1 MLGIKAWLVVGPT
14 AGRLR
19 RQLSAEEDHIAKCMK
34 KTTLCKQYLQGQCH
48 LGDQCAYAH
57 QADELTPKPPVA
69 HLKES
74 LLSQSSVN
82 KRISKSSK
90 KTCKR
95 YTMEAMQGQCYFE
108 DYDDQA
114 SRLAAQLYFEN
125 HKNAATEKPPHM
137 RSKWL
142 KKKLRDQCLSDH
154 FANHLACVQRRAE
167 GATCQTN
174 TNKES
179 SNYGSENSQEAVV
192 ATTNRAKAAKHSFCK
207 QFLLLGGH
215 CRDGSQC
222 RFAHQADE
230 LLQKHCPKEL
240 TKPSAQSKSYNV
252 LSWDLPLIVDGEEAD
267 SSLINAH

>member
-1 MLGIKAWLVVGPT
+1 MPP
-14 AGRLR
+14 
-19 RQLSAEEDHIAKCMK
+19 EEDHITKCMK

-57 QADELTPKPPVA
+57 QADELMPKPPVA
-69 HLKES
+69 HLKEN

-95 YTMEAMQGQCYFE
+95 YTMQAMQGQCYFE
-108 DYDDQA
+108 DYADQA

-142 KKKLRDQCLSDH
+142 KKKLRDQCLSDPYH
-154 FANHLACVQRRAE
+154 FANHLAWVQRRLE
-167 GATCQTN
+167 GAACQPNTN
-174 TNKES
+174 TEP
-179 SNYGSENSQEAVV
+179 SNYGSENPQEAVA

-207 QFLLLGGH
+207 QFLLLGH
-215 CRDGSQC
+215 CRHGSQC

-240 TKPSAQSKSYNV
+240 TKPPAQSKSCTV
-252 LSWDLPLIVDGEEAD
+252 LSWDLPFIVDGEEAD
-267 SSLINAH
+267 SSLISAH